1 MFPIIGFKNISIVVT
16 MNNIVFL
23 FRESLWLTHSEI
35 ICIGAP
41 YLLMDILNIIVILRY
56 TVVK

>member
-16 MNNIVFL
+16 MNSIVFL
-23 FRESLWLTHSEI
+23 FHVSLRLANSEI

-41 YLLMDILNIIVILRY
+41 YLLMDILNSIEFWGIP
-56 TVVK
+56 